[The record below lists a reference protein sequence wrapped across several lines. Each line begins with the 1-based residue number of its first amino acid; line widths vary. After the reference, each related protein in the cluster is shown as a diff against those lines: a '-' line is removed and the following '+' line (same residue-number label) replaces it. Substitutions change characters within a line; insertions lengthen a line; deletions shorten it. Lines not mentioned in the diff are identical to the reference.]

1 MKTITISTDD
11 QLKIF
16 MQPTRQK
23 ILHLLSIK
31 GPMTP
36 KMVADDLVIT
46 SSSAKHHIL
55 KLLELEIIE
64 QDHQELIHGIT
75 ATYYRK
81 TLALVS
87 LRGIQG
93 EEKEVLVQNLLKEVQ
108 EGFFKKSKGF
118 ESQQEHFRG
127 DVRTGVLHLSLE
139 EADKLNELIGV
150 YIGRHEEKK
159 EGTFP
164 FVYSLVAYHG

>member
-1 MKTITISTDD
+1 MKTITLVTNE

-23 ILHLLSIK
+23 ILHLLSVK

-36 KMVADDLVIT
+36 KMIADDLVIT
-46 SSSAKHHIL
+46 SSSAKHHLL
-55 KLLELEIIE
+55 KLLELEIVE

-87 LRGIQG
+87 LGGIQG
-93 EEKEVLVQNLLKEVQ
+93 EEKEVLVQNLLREVQ
-108 EGFFKKSKGF
+108 EGFFKKAKGF
-118 ESQQEHFRG
+118 SSQKEHFTG

-139 EADKLNELIGV
+139 EADKLNELIGS
-150 YIGRHEEKK
+150 YIGGHEEKK

-164 FVYSLVAYHG
+164 FVYSLVVYHG